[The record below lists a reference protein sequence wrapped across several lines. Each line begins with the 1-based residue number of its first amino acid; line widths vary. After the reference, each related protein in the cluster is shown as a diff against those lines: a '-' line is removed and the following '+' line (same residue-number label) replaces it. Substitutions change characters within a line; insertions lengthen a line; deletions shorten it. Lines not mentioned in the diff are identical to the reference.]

1 LNTFMPV
8 HRLCVIVILLCAVAA
23 CHGRAAV
30 PKAAGAPPAECL
42 PGERGYLRAKFR
54 GAIESEPDWRGAELQ
69 CEGGARPDGSG
80 LRVSFLGPADANG
93 RRVRLVFGIG
103 AKPGLGASRAV
114 PTNVT
119 VIVEG
124 AKLLYATQGDD
135 KCQVESMV
143 QEPLIAP
150 RADHATLMRG
160 YRIAARGYCIDPA
173 SSLDGTAHLYI
184 DRFDFAGLA
193 RFNDNELY
201 AAAAPR

>member
-1 LNTFMPV
+1 MPL
-8 HRLCVIVILLCAVAA
+8 HRLCAFVILLCVVGA
-23 CHGRAAV
+23 CHGRTAGPKSALAAQ
-30 PKAAGAPPAECL
+30 AECL

-54 GAIESEPDWRGAELQ
+54 GAIEAEPDWRGADLQ

-80 LRVSFLGPADANG
+80 LRVSFLGPADAKG

-103 AKPGLGASRAV
+103 AKPGLGSSHAV
-114 PTNVT
+114 PTNIT
-119 VIVEG
+119 VIIEG
-124 AKLLYATQGDD
+124 AKLLYATQGAD
-135 KCQVESMV
+135 KCEVESMV
-143 QEPLIAP
+143 QEPIVTPKAAE
-150 RADHATLMRG
+150 RGTLMRE

-201 AAAAPR
+201 AAASR